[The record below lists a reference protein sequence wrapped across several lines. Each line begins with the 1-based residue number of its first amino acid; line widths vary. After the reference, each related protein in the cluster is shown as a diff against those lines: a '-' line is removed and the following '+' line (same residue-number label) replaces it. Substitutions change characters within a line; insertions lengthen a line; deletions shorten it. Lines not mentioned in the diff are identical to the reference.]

1 MKKQVS
7 MVAVLGL
14 IGTVGFGAVASAHQ
28 ESAELGMS
36 IYQVKSVSGTPVQ
49 QVTTMSGTSI
59 AEVDTTSGASAQ
71 GEQFEPIASANSIQS
86 EPMVGMSSP
95 IHEFSTLVDAVT
107 YIGFE
112 PHIPK
117 VLPVGYNVESIHTIN
132 RDTLHITYVYQPGED
147 VTQNQAMGTRI
158 NYRVS
163 LQKGDISGDYND
175 YNVVKTV
182 KVNGKKVTF
191 KGGNKMVRLATWDDG
206 VQNHSIVFERAVTY
220 DMAQAI
226 VETVKANRYHGVKQ

>member
-7 MVAVLGL
+7 IAVVLVL
-14 IGTVGFGAVASAHQ
+14 IGTVGLGAVVSAHQ
-28 ESAELGMS
+28 ESVELGMP
-36 IYQVKSVSGTPVQ
+36 IYQVKSVSGTSV
-49 QVTTMSGTSI
+49 
-59 AEVDTTSGASAQ
+59 Q
-71 GEQFEPIASANSIQS
+71 GEQFEPIVSVNSIQS
-86 EPMVGMSSP
+86 EPRVGMPSP

-132 RDTLHITYVYQPGED
+132 RDTLDITYVYQPGED
-147 VTQNQAMGTRI
+147 VTQNQAIGTRI

-182 KVNGKKVTF
+182 KVKGKKVTF

-206 VQNHSIVFERAVTY
+206 VQNHSISFERAVTY
-220 DMAQAI
+220 DMAKAI
-226 VETVKANRYHGVKQ
+226 IETVKASRYHGVKQ

>member
-7 MVAVLGL
+7 IAVVLAL
-14 IGTVGFGAVASAHQ
+14 IGTVGFGAISSAHQ
-28 ESAELGMS
+28 DSAELGTP

-49 QVTTMSGTSI
+49 
-59 AEVDTTSGASAQ
+59 
-71 GEQFEPIASANSIQS
+71 GEQFEPIVSANSIQS
-86 EPMVGMSSP
+86 EPRVGMLSP

-206 VQNHSIVFERAVTY
+206 VQNHSIAFERAVTY
-220 DMAQAI
+220 DMAKAI

>member
-1 MKKQVS
+1 MKKQVF
-7 MVAVLGL
+7 MVAVLAL

-28 ESAELGMS
+28 DSAELG
-36 IYQVKSVSGTPVQ
+36 K
-49 QVTTMSGTSI
+49 
-59 AEVDTTSGASAQ
+59 
-71 GEQFEPIASANSIQS
+71 
-86 EPMVGMSSP
+86 PMVGMPSP

-163 LQKGDISGDYND
+163 LQKGDISGDYN
-175 YNVVKTV
+175 VVKTV

-206 VQNHSIVFERAVTY
+206 VQNHSIAFERAVTY
-220 DMAQAI
+220 GMAKAI
-226 VETVKANRYHGVKQ
+226 VENVKANRYHGVKQ

>member
-7 MVAVLGL
+7 IAVVLAL

-28 ESAELGMS
+28 ESAELGTPV
-36 IYQVKSVSGTPVQ
+36 YQVKSVSGTSV
-49 QVTTMSGTSI
+49 
-59 AEVDTTSGASAQ
+59 Q
-71 GEQFEPIASANSIQS
+71 GEQFEPTASANSIQS
-86 EPMVGMSSP
+86 EPMLGMPSP

-147 VTQNQAMGTRI
+147 VTQNQAIGTHI

-182 KVNGKKVTF
+182 KVKGKKVTF

-206 VQNHSIVFERAVTY
+206 VQNHSISFERAVTY
-220 DMAQAI
+220 DMAKAI
-226 VETVKANRYHGVKQ
+226 VETVKASRYHGVKQ

>member
-7 MVAVLGL
+7 MVAVLAL
-14 IGTVGFGAVASAHQ
+14 IGIVGFGTISSAHQ
-28 ESAELGMS
+28 DSAELG
-36 IYQVKSVSGTPVQ
+36 T
-49 QVTTMSGTSI
+49 
-59 AEVDTTSGASAQ
+59 
-71 GEQFEPIASANSIQS
+71 
-86 EPMVGMSSP
+86 PMVGMPSP

-175 YNVVKTV
+175 YSVVKIV
-182 KVNGKKVTF
+182 KVKGKKVTF

-206 VQNHSIVFERAVTY
+206 VQNHAISFERAVTY
-220 DMAQAI
+220 DMAKAI
-226 VETVKANRYHGVKQ
+226 VETVKVSRYHGVKE